1 MIHKEKIGSEEKI
14 TIVEACQMGKMAR
27 SAARRMLGIN
37 RRTLQNWIM
46 LYETRGRE
54 GLTPRSQNRKYSAS
68 FKVQVVQE
76 YLSGRGSLLGL
87 CKKYSISAPSVVSY
101 WIKRYNSHK
110 GFKQPNSGRGIY
122 MTKGRATTLEERVEI
137 VRYCIERGKD
147 YGAAVERYQ
156 VSYQQVYSWVRKYE
170 GLGTAGLDDKRGKR
184 KPLDEKTEVGR
195 LRAENRMLQAENKCK
210 EMEIEILK
218 KLQEVERRRG

>member
-1 MIHKEKIGSEEKI
+1 MPHKEITSEEKI
-14 TIVEACQMGKMAR
+14 QIVEACQQGKMGR
-27 SAARRMLGIN
+27 SEARRILGIN
-37 RRTLQNWIM
+37 KRTLQHWIM

-54 GLTPRSQNRKYSAS
+54 GLSPRSQNRKYSPS
-68 FKVQVVQE
+68 LKVQVVQE
-76 YLSGRGSLLGL
+76 YLSGQASLLGL
-87 CKKYSISAPSVVSY
+87 CEKYSISSASIVSY

-156 VSYQQVYSWVRKYE
+156 VSYQQVYIWVRKYE
-170 GLGTAGLDDKRGKR
+170 ELGIAGLNDKRGKR

-195 LRAENRMLQAENKCK
+195 LRAENRMLQAENKRK

-218 KLQEVERRRG
+218 KLQEVERRRD